1 VIGLQRE
8 LEGLP
13 GLWEAGLGDAY
24 ETYLAAASRSLDRK
38 DLAETAALAAGL
50 VEVALDLQ
58 RLGKPPPPP
67 VELLRADLCLA
78 RASRLLAETRH
89 RGLQIAF
96 ARAIEEQAAAAGDG
110 VPAAPTRDRL
120 LAALASGAAA

>member
-8 LEGLP
+8 LEGLT
-13 GLWEAGLGDAY
+13 GLWEAGLGEAY
-24 ETYLAAASRSLDRK
+24 ETYLASASRSLDGMR
-38 DLAETAALAAGL
+38 LAETAALAAGL

-58 RLGKPPPPP
+58 RLGKPAPPP

-96 ARAIEEQAAAAGDG
+96 ARAIEEQAAAASERAA
-110 VPAAPTRDRL
+110 AAPTRDRL
-120 LAALASGAAA
+120 LAALAAGATV